1 MAIDGYQALALS
13 PCVDN
18 AGLQDAFDS
27 LGALVGEMGNGTVD
41 VTCDPID
48 IRLEGSDSD
57 GESCITIFES
67 EPIISTGAGNEKCLF
82 LVNIGF
88 APKISGSFDGALD
101 IAVEY
106 SLKCDGKIVATTQGD
121 ADEFGVG
128 YFAIDCPV
136 GSKIELCAE
145 SSYTQTGLG
154 QDDGG
159 GGFVID
165 WTLRMCGG
173 RACIT
178 ERDISRPGAHIPC
191 EIKADCRYGMD
202 ALALIAQNLNA
213 LCSAFQFGGKSIRCE
228 TVVANDNEDVAVALN
243 LQSDAV
249 FIAFGTVEVC
259 TTGGG
264 NDSVL
269 VTPSIG
275 CSDNPASCLS
285 RRVYG
290 TGDQNFAWFRDKCTV
305 IPVATCGN
313 CKAGED
319 IYVGQNPKVQC
330 NAKPASQSED
340 FGYSIRSEYCVWI
353 FEDVANDIAAVEYP
367 PRCIT
372 TNYLDRLS
380 DKGEEIHEAVC
391 RRIIPRCTIRCR
403 DYLEFDQPEGLF
415 PPGLIQEAIP
425 WTPPP
430 DDPTATAAPKK
441 WFITGSF
448 SVCSDFP
455 DANLEG
461 NSWAYAGWIIYC
473 GGAPYI
479 SPTTSEPVGN
489 RCAWTLAG
497 SGSYAACGGVRVVAL
512 VECPIDEPLEIVPSV
527 SSFGGGWQGGP
538 WTITGNYKA
547 ICF

>member
-1 MAIDGYQALALS
+1 
-13 PCVDN
+13 
-18 AGLQDAFDS
+18 
-27 LGALVGEMGNGTVD
+27 MGNGTAD
-41 VTCDPID
+41 ITCDSID
-48 IRLEGSDSD
+48 IRLEGSGTDA
-57 GESCITIFES
+57 ESCVTVFEKTPS
-67 EPIISTGAGNEKCLF
+67 NLLGAEDAKCIYLMNF
-82 LVNIGF
+82 SFV
-88 APKISGSFDGALD
+88 PKISGSFGGSLD
-101 IAVEY
+101 IFVDY
-106 SLKCDGKIVATTQGD
+106 TVKCDGEIVHSSTEAQD
-121 ADEFGVG
+121 SPGVA
-128 YFAIDCPV
+128 FFVADCPKNAKV
-136 GSKIELCAE
+136 TLCAE
-145 SSYTQTGLG
+145 VRYNQTGVG
-154 QDDGG
+154 DGDSSG
-159 GGFVID
+159 DLDTGFFDTGTGGFSID

-178 ERDISRPGAHIPC
+178 TRDISRPGAYVPC
-191 EIKADCRYGMD
+191 EIKPDANYGMD

-213 LCSAFQFGGKSIRCE
+213 LCSAFQFGGKKIECKS
-228 TVVANDNEDVAVALN
+228 VVANDNDDVAVALN

-290 TGDQNFAWFRDKCTV
+290 TGDQNFAWFRNKCTV

-353 FEDVANDIAAVEYP
+353 FEDVVNDLESVAYP

-372 TNYLDRLS
+372 ANYLEGLEQ
-380 DKGEEIHEAVC
+380 KAELIHEAVC
-391 RRIIPRCTIRCR
+391 KRVVPNCTIRCR
-403 DYLEFDQPEGLF
+403 DYLETDQPEGTL
-415 PPGLIQEAIP
+415 PSLLIQEAIP
-425 WTPPP
+425 WTPPA
-430 DDPTATAAPKK
+430 DEPTKPAPPKK

-448 SVCSDFP
+448 RICSDDP
-455 DANLEG
+455 TANLED
-461 NSWAYAGWIIYC
+461 NSWTYAGWIIYC

-479 SPTTSEPVGN
+479 SPTTSEPVGS

-512 VECPIDEPLEIVPSV
+512 VECPIDQPLEIVPSV